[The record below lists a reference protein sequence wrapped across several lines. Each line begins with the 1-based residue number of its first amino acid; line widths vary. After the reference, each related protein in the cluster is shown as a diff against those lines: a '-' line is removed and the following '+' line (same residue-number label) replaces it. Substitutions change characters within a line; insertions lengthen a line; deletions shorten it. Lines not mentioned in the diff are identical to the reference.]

1 MMKDLTILAPLVIVL
16 LIVVG
21 FNAGTRKSASG
32 TYKPTK
38 EKGLIHLRKTDD
50 RDLWIRPAAISAWAV
65 WKEHPIG
72 NPAVVIRV
80 SGHEY
85 RLDTETAQQAE
96 TLGRFFVNSIGE

>member
-16 LIVVG
+16 LIVG
-21 FNAGTRKSASG
+21 AFMPGARKSASG

-38 EKGLIHLRKTDD
+38 ENGLIHLRKSDD
-50 RDLWIRPAAISAWAV
+50 RDLWIRPAAISAWAI

-96 TLGRFFVNSIGE
+96 TLGRFFTESVGD